1 MADRTVYG
9 RTHSENGWRMVDR
22 NSCRHVLIPGT
33 NVRIWLREGQPEKI
47 LGAFAADFNAHVE
60 PLRQEDSGGWTE
72 TNDVASSNHL
82 SGTAMDLNWQGPNKQ
97 RFRYG
102 ITEQQAYPP
111 PKDAR
116 LRELID
122 FYEGMVFCGG
132 NWSIRDW
139 MHMQMGGNTY
149 GSQHVAK
156 VNDFIARKIRPDGF
170 STFNR
175 AGTPS
180 APPPVTYWAEEG
192 HSGDHVKRLQA
203 FLNARG
209 ASLDVDGD
217 FGPLTKT
224 AVQAFQ
230 RDAGIDADGI
240 VGPITL
246 QKLKDAGFNPDGAPA
261 PAPVKRWPQDFSDRE
276 LLEYIAAQLG
286 PGHPA
291 WKPNGPD
298 GEALTQRDSI
308 AAWGNALKAIAEE
321 R

>member
-82 SGTAMDLNWQGPNKQ
+82 SGTAMDLNWQGPDKS
-97 RFRYG
+97 RFRLG

-116 LRELID
+116 LRELIA

-139 MHMQMGGNTY
+139 MHMQMGANTY
-149 GSQHVAK
+149 GSQNVAK
-156 VNDFIARKIRPDGF
+156 VNDFIARKIRADGF

-175 AGTPS
+175 GGAPS
-180 APPPVTYWAEEG
+180 APSPVVYWAEEG
-192 HSGDHVKRLQA
+192 HSGEHVKRLQA
-203 FLNARG
+203 FLNNVVVAG
-209 ASLDVDGD
+209 LVVDGD
-217 FGPLTKT
+217 FGPATKA
-224 AVQAFQ
+224 AVVAFQ
-230 RDAGIDADGI
+230 KKAGVDADGI
-240 VGPITL
+240 VGPVTL
-246 QKLKDAGFNPDGAPA
+246 QKLKDAGFNPDGTPVPPPA
-261 PAPVKRWPQDFSDRE
+261 KRFPEDWTDRE
-276 LLEYIAAQLG
+276 LLIEILRQLRGPTLAGWDQLG
-286 PGHPA
+286 GKSVVDKLA
-291 WKPNGPD
+291 G
-298 GEALTQRDSI
+298 L
-308 AAWGNALKAIAEE
+308 
-321 R
+321 

>member
-82 SGTAMDLNWQGPNKQ
+82 SGTAMDLNWQGPDKQ
-97 RFRYG
+97 RFRLG

-170 STFNR
+170 STFHR
-175 AGTPS
+175 SSGVPPSTP
-180 APPPVTYWAEEG
+180 AVIYWAEEG
-192 HSGDHVKRLQA
+192 HSGEHVERLQA
-203 FLNARG
+203 FLNKLGVVAAG
-209 ASLDVDGD
+209 LVVDGD
-217 FGPLTKT
+217 FGPATKA

-230 RDAGIDADGI
+230 RKAGIDADGI

-246 QKLKDAGFNPDGAPA
+246 GKLKDAGFNPDGAPIPPSPKPIVVG
-261 PAPVKRWPQDFSDRE
+261 PADDQLTMRWHCLGGQTPV
-276 LLEYIAAQLG
+276 
-286 PGHPA
+286 
-291 WKPNGPD
+291 
-298 GEALTQRDSI
+298 EALAEIRDYLL
-308 AAWGNALKAIAEE
+308 GTNDRGKPGVVME
-321 R
+321 

>member
-33 NVRIWLREGQPEKI
+33 NIRIWIREGQPEKI

-60 PLRQEDSGGWTE
+60 PLRQEDSGGWTD

-82 SGTAMDLNWQGPNKQ
+82 SGTAMDLNWHGPDKQ
-97 RFRYG
+97 RFRLG

-116 LRELID
+116 LRELIA

-132 NWSIRDW
+132 LWSIRDW
-139 MHMQMGGNTY
+139 MHFQMGANTY

-170 STFNR
+170 STFKR
-175 AGTPS
+175 AGAPS
-180 APPPVTYWAEEG
+180 SPVPVTYWAEEG
-192 HSGDHVKRLQA
+192 HKGEHVKRLQA
-203 FLNARG
+203 FLNTRG
-209 ASLDVDGD
+209 AGLAVDGD
-217 FGPLTKT
+217 FGPLTKA

-230 RDAGIDADGI
+230 SDARIAADGI

-246 QKLKDAGFNPDGAPA
+246 QKLKEAGFNPDGAPA
-261 PAPVKRWPQDFSDRE
+261 PPPVKRFPQDYSDRE

-286 PGHPA
+286 PGHES
-291 WKPNGPD
+291 WQSKGMT
-298 GEALTQRDSI
+298 LRDKV
-308 AAWGNALKAIAEE
+308 WGL
-321 R
+321 

>member
-22 NSCRHVLIPGT
+22 GSCRHVLIPGT

-60 PLRQEDSGGWTE
+60 PLRQKDSGGWTE

-82 SGTAMDLNWQGPNKQ
+82 SGTAMDLNWQGPNKS
-97 RFRYG
+97 RFRLG

-116 LRELID
+116 LRELIA

-170 STFNR
+170 STFKR
-175 AGTPS
+175 AGTGTPP
-180 APPPVTYWAEEG
+180 APEVTYWAEEG
-192 HSGDHVKRLQA
+192 SSGEHVKRLQQ
-203 FLNARG
+203 FLKIDA
-209 ASLDVDGD
+209 DGD
-217 FGPLTKT
+217 FGPLTKA
-224 AVQAFQ
+224 AVVAFQ
-230 RDAGIDADGI
+230 QNAGIDADGI

-246 QKLKDAGFNPDGAPA
+246 QKLNDAGFNPDGAP
-261 PAPVKRWPQDFSDRE
+261 VKFQYPSTDEMVKQIWEQLFGPEAKGWDFFGKTADGKRNKYAIE
-276 LLEYIAAQLG
+276 AIRDLG
-286 PGHPA
+286 A
-291 WKPNGPD
+291 
-298 GEALTQRDSI
+298 S
-308 AAWGNALKAIAEE
+308 
-321 R
+321 

>member
-9 RTHSENGWRMVDR
+9 RTHSENGWRMVDQG
-22 NSCRHVLIPGT
+22 SCRHVLIPGT

-47 LGAFAADFNAHVE
+47 LGAFAADFNAYVE
-60 PLRQEDSGGWTE
+60 PLRQEDSGGWTA

-82 SGTAMDLNWQGPNKQ
+82 SGTAMDLNWQGPNKS
-97 RFRYG
+97 RFRLG

-116 LRELID
+116 LRELIT

-139 MHMQMGGNTY
+139 MHFQMGGNTY

-170 STFNR
+170 STFHR
-175 AGTPS
+175 SGSTPS
-180 APPPVTYWAEEG
+180 TPTVTYWAEEG
-192 HSGDHVKRLQA
+192 HSGEHVKRLQQ

-209 ASLDVDGD
+209 AGLAVDGD
-217 FGPLTKT
+217 FGPLTKA

-230 RDAGIDADGI
+230 RDSSIDADGI

-246 QKLKDAGFNPDGAPA
+246 GKLKDAGFNPDGTPA
-261 PAPVKRWPQDFSDRE
+261 PPPVKRFPQDFSDRE
-276 LLEYIAAQLG
+276 LLEYIAEQLG
-286 PGHPA
+286 PGHPD
-291 WKPNGPD
+291 WKSKGMT
-298 GEALTQRDSI
+298 LRDKVWS
-308 AAWGNALKAIAEE
+308 L
-321 R
+321 

>member
-1 MADRTVYG
+1 MANRTVYG
-9 RTHSENGWRMVDR
+9 RQFSENLWPMVDR

-82 SGTAMDLNWQGPNKQ
+82 SGTAMDLNWQGPDKS

-132 NWSIRDW
+132 KWSIRDW
-139 MHMQMGGNTY
+139 MHMQMGANTY

-180 APPPVTYWAEEG
+180 TPAVTYWAEEG
-192 HSGDHVKRLQA
+192 HSGEHVKRLQA
-203 FLNARG
+203 FLNTKG
-209 ASLDVDGD
+209 AGLDVDGD
-217 FGPLTKT
+217 FGPATKA

-230 RDAGIDADGI
+230 TDAKVDADGI

-261 PAPVKRWPQDFSDRE
+261 PPPPVKFTYPSTDEMVRQIWEQLFGPEAKGWPFF
-276 LLEYIAAQLG
+276 G
-286 PGHPA
+286 
-291 WKPNGPD
+291 KTTD
-298 GEALTQRDSI
+298 GKRDKYTVEAIRDLHEVRD
-308 AAWGNALKAIAEE
+308 A
-321 R
+321 